1 MLAFTTKQK
10 ELSSNRTAIH
20 QSKGHYE
27 MKSFASKSRSHGGG
41 KRRPDQN
48 RLGQQRVK
56 SSRGAA
62 DTLEKFLRRIFD
74 NETAE
79 TVADCLGYM
88 CSVERS
94 KRPSKA
100 AQISTIR

>member
-41 KRRPDQN
+41 KRRPDQKQAWATE
-48 RLGQQRVK
+48 GQIQ
-56 SSRGAA
+56 SRG
-62 DTLEKFLRRIFD
+62 RRYSRK
-74 NETAE
+74 
-79 TVADCLGYM
+79 V
-88 CSVERS
+88 S
-94 KRPSKA
+94 KTNFR
-100 AQISTIR
+100 